1 MRMKTWLSA
10 AATVGLALSLAACG
24 KGTAKVTAD
33 ANGLLPLKI
42 GYTAP
47 GAGYSDLYNGVDY
60 GIFKKHGLKVT
71 IVRLNDSSQL
81 VPALASNSVQIG
93 VGVGADS
100 AAAILHGSDLRYIA
114 MSEPHYNLEMWAA
127 PNITTFADLKG
138 KKVGLT
144 SPGSQ
149 GDFGLTDLLES
160 KGMKRS
166 DVQSTFLKGVPAEVA
181 ALESGAVSAILTQ
194 PPQGTQTREKGA
206 HRLAEMSGL
215 PFPLGAYT
223 VQASYLQKN
232 RQVLQKFYAAEA
244 ESLQYVRTHKKE
256 TSAVIQKYT
265 GVKSQALSDYAYDF
279 FLNVWQQTPA
289 VDPKLIQQAFDEA
302 AKNTHLKAPADVS
315 KYIDNSLASGA

>member
-1 MRMKTWLSA
+1 MKTWLSA
-10 AATVGLALSLAACG
+10 AAAVGLALSLAACG
-24 KGTAKVTAD
+24 KGTAKVKAD

-47 GAGYSDLYNGVDY
+47 GAGYSDLYDGVDY
-60 GIFKKHGLKVT
+60 GIFKKHGLNVT

-100 AAAILHGSDLRYIA
+100 AAAILHGSDLRFIA

-232 RQVLQKFYAAEA
+232 REVLQKFYAAEA

-265 GVKSQALSDYAYDF
+265 GVKSQQLSDYAYDF

-315 KYIDNSLASGA
+315 KYIDNGLTSGA

>member
-1 MRMKTWLSA
+1 MRMKTCLSA
-10 AATVGLALSLAACG
+10 VAAVGLALSLAACG
-24 KGTAKVTAD
+24 KSTAKVKAD

-47 GAGYSDLYNGVDY
+47 GAGYSDLYDGVDY
-60 GIFKKHGLKVT
+60 GIFKKHGLNVSIT
-71 IVRLNDSSQL
+71 RLNDSSQL

-232 RQVLQKFYAAEA
+232 REVLQKFYAAEA

-256 TSAVIQKYT
+256 TSTVIQKYT

>member
-1 MRMKTWLSA
+1 MKTWLSA
-10 AATVGLALSLAACG
+10 AAAVGLALSLAACG
-24 KGTAKVTAD
+24 KGTAKVKAD

-47 GAGYSDLYNGVDY
+47 GAGYSDLYDGVDY
-60 GIFKKHGLKVT
+60 GIFKKHGLNVT

-100 AAAILHGSDLRYIA
+100 AAAILHGSDLRFIA

-127 PNITTFADLKG
+127 PGITTFADLKG

-232 RQVLQKFYAAEA
+232 REVLQKFYAAEA

-265 GVKSQALSDYAYDF
+265 GVKSQQLSDYAYDF

-315 KYIDNSLASGA
+315 KYIDNGLTSGA

>member
-232 RQVLQKFYAAEA
+232 REVLQKFYAAEA